1 MITASDPWQGHDFA
15 TLFTVLLAGAPALL
29 GLAAYLCSRL
39 SRRARRSRT
48 SLAVAVW
55 RDLSLAAAGATLA
68 LYLWGCLHVLFVED
82 QELAQ
87 ECERNRPEGAPEMVG
102 RRGDFVPLR
111 LVCEVSDGRDF
122 TVLIPGYV
130 NPALAVLLSLALVCG
145 VVAGL
150 LHLRRRKAVGGES

>member
-15 TLFTVLLAGAPALL
+15 TLFTVLLAGVPALL
-29 GLAAYLCSRL
+29 GLAVYLCSRL

-48 SLAVAVW
+48 PPAVW

-82 QELAQ
+82 QEQAQ
-87 ECERNRPEGAPEMVG
+87 ECERNRPEGIPGLVG

-122 TVLIPGYV
+122 AVLVPGYV
-130 NPALAVLLSLALVCG
+130 NPALAVLLLLVLVCG
-145 VVAGL
+145 LVAGL
-150 LHLRRRKAVGGES
+150 LHLRQRKGVGGES